1 MIKYN
6 QIHRMLT
13 RTIEH
18 CGHLER
24 LEVASGSGLKGN
36 KNDDWVGMVSEK
48 TGIAGK
54 LMTVP
59 KEHRF
64 FVLASSWRRRLHLP
78 GPKLVLGCPS
88 RKAAKS
94 GGKEQT

>member
-24 LEVASGSGLKGN
+24 LEVASGPDPKGN
-36 KNDDWVGMVSEK
+36 KNDDWVGMVNEK
-48 TGIAGK
+48 TGIVGN
-54 LMTVP
+54 LMAVP
-59 KEHRF
+59 RNIDSLYWQ
-64 FVLASSWRRRLHLP
+64 VLRGDDSI
-78 GPKLVLGCPS
+78 C
-88 RKAAKS
+88 
-94 GGKEQT
+94 QTLNWF